1 MELSAVGERGEVL
14 GEQDEF
20 CWEEGEK
27 RRVLNSRLSL
37 LQLGRPTALMKTSEQ
52 TDCPTLLETR
62 GRERAREKNK
72 EVGG

>member
-1 MELSAVGERGEVL
+1 MQEEKEKVL
-14 GEQDEF
+14 GEQEEF
-20 CWEEGEK
+20 CWEEREK

-37 LQLGRPTALMKTSEQ
+37 LQLGRPAALMKTSEQ

>member
-1 MELSAVGERGEVL
+1 MELSAVGERGEVF
-14 GEQDEF
+14 GEQEEF

-37 LQLGRPTALMKTSEQ
+37 LQLGRPAALMKTSEQ